1 VITGEFVMHR
11 SSFIRMILVGGL
23 SLASMAALPALGQTT
38 AVKFLNDWRWEG
50 QSAPLLLANK
60 GYFQKENLI
69 VALTPGTGSA
79 ATVAKVASGEFDMGL
94 GDFSALIEHA
104 SKNPAVAP
112 PVAVYV
118 LYERTPSAL
127 FIRKAS
133 GASKPDELAGKKL
146 GAPPFDGGRKLWPA
160 FSVLANTGEVKW
172 ENIDAAKREEAF
184 VKGQLDGITGFYF
197 TTMLNIERQGMS
209 GSAYT
214 VYPFHEAGVR
224 VYGNAI
230 LVNPKFLSEQPKA
243 VAGFVRAYNAA
254 LKAALKDTR
263 AAIKNVKEADA
274 SIDENFEWRRA
285 RLAFDTFV
293 TTPTVETTGLGAID
307 MKRVQSNIDMVT
319 SAYKLTTRPLAQAI
333 ARTDFLPA
341 AKDRILVP

>member
-1 VITGEFVMHR
+1 MRRF
-11 SSFIRMILVGGL
+11 FIRSISACTV
-23 SLASMAALPALGQTT
+23 AAVAALLCAPAWAQTT

-50 QSAPLLLANK
+50 PAAPLLLANK
-60 GYFQKENLI
+60 GYFQKENLN
-69 VALTPGTGSA
+69 VTLTPGTGSG
-79 ATVAKVASGEFDMGL
+79 ATVAKVASGEFDIGF
-94 GDFSALIEHA
+94 GDFSALIEHVA
-104 SKNPAVAP
+104 KNPAAP
-112 PVAVYV
+112 APVAVYM

-133 GASKPDELAGKKL
+133 GANRPEELAGKKL

-160 FSVLANTGEVKW
+160 YSAMAKTGEVKW
-172 ENIDAAKREEAF
+172 ENVDAAKREEMFA
-184 VKGQLDGITGFYF
+184 KGQLDGITGFYF

-209 GSAYT
+209 GSAYN

-243 VAGFVRAYNAA
+243 VAGFVRAYHAA

-263 AAIKNVKEADA
+263 EAVKLVKE
-274 SIDENFEWRRA
+274 IDPTSDEQLEWRRA

-293 TTPTVETTGLGAID
+293 NTPTVQETGLGFID
-307 MKRVQSNIDMVT
+307 MKRVQNNIDLVST
-319 SAYKLTTRPLAQAI
+319 AYKLSSKPRAESI
-333 ARTDFLPA
+333 ARTDFLPS
-341 AKDRILVP
+341 AKDRQLP